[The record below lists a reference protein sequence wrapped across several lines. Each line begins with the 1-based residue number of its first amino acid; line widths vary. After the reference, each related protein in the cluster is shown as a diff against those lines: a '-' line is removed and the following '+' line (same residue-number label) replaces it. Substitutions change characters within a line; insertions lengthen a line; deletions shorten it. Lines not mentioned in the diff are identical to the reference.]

1 MLKLLLER
9 IQSVRSK
16 MNTYTLSDIE
26 DVVHCVFRKVISC
39 YSSDD
44 TLVLEKV
51 NQNIRIVYSSERT
64 SVLPSD
70 PTGME
75 LNFFLDTEEMWI
87 SSLHVSVPFR
97 STGLGRQLV
106 HAAEVFART
115 IGIKI
120 INVLPIYSSQSFWLK
135 MGYKPHRCT
144 ARVLH
149 KSVNSH
155 CHEQTLVLADRL

>member
-1 MLKLLLER
+1 
-9 IQSVRSK
+9 
-16 MNTYTLSDIE
+16 MNTFTLSDIE

-75 LNFFLDTEEMWI
+75 LKLCLDTEEMWV
-87 SSLHVSVPFR
+87 SSLHVAVPFQ
-97 STGLGRQLV
+97 SIGFGRQLV
-106 HAAEVFART
+106 HAAEEFALT

-120 INVLPIYSSQSFWLK
+120 INVLPIHSSQSFWLK
-135 MGYKPHRCT
+135 MGYRSHSCT
-144 ARVLH
+144 ARVLS
-149 KSVNSH
+149 KTVNPH
-155 CHEQTLVLADRL
+155 RHEQTLVLADRL